1 MTTHKNPGRP
11 PQNNSK
17 DIMKFTPTYPIS
29 LPCFVLCLFGLS
41 ASVAAPPSDHA
52 AEAVPFHATYTLD
65 LEMAVIPP
73 IASITSSGSALA
85 THLGRVAARSV
96 EETVNLATGEGVAT
110 HEFTAA
116 NGDVILVDFIFTA
129 IPTSPTLFT
138 VTGSWEISDG
148 TGRFQ
153 GASGS
158 GSYEGQVDFTTPIT
172 ANASFTME
180 GSISSP
186 GSVK

>member
-1 MTTHKNPGRP
+1 
-11 PQNNSK
+11 
-17 DIMKFTPTYPIS
+17 MKSTGLPIS
-29 LPCFVLCLFGLS
+29 FLCFVLSLS
-41 ASVAAPPSDHA
+41 GWSLSIAAPLAVS
-52 AEAVPFHATYTLD
+52 VPFRASYEVDIQAEINL
-65 LEMAVIPP
+65 P
-73 IASITSSGSALA
+73 IATVTSTGAALA

-129 IPTSPTLFT
+129 IPTSSTHFT
-138 VTGSWEISDG
+138 VTGFWEISDG

-158 GSYEGQVDFTTPIT
+158 GSYQGQVGFTSPTT

-180 GSISSP
+180 GTISSP
-186 GSVK
+186 GSLK